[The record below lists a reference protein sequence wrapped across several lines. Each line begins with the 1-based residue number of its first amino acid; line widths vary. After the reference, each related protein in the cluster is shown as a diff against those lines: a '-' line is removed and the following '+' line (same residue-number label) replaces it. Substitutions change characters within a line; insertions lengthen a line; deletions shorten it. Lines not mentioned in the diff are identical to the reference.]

1 MSNFVGEKPMK
12 NDFFHIKDLN
22 EQLQIRNVPDE
33 LFSETFLLNYEENR
47 ILLSRDMAEVFRNPG
62 QPLKGNISLD
72 ELLNSFTT
80 ASRSV
85 FLHDL
90 ALLKEKQK
98 AKTDSHLDIVK
109 DGGIANILIVMM
121 PLEDPGYILGIGHLN
136 FDLTYEHNLQLEET
150 IRQLRQ
156 AESVNQLILEGSTDY
171 IYQLDLVN
179 NVCTFSPKAMDVLPL
194 ENNTFSNAMDRLL
207 GFILP
212 EDRSVFL
219 DSFAPFLSGKSQYH
233 KAEYRVMTK
242 FGTVIWIRCQGKGMH
257 DENGN
262 PLMIAGSLVD
272 ITEQKANEEK
282 LKDILY
288 YDILTGL
295 KNRNCFEK
303 DMKKY
308 LEDPSATGSILCI
321 DIHNFKIFNE
331 LFGRDFANKILIEF
345 TRIISLYISDNLGV
359 YRLEG
364 DEFLVHI
371 RENTQE
377 QILEKLIP
385 FQMYLSRER
394 TLEGHVIFI
403 RANIGV
409 AIYPQNGTTS
419 EELIQNANMALLM
432 RSKTNRHQT
441 VFFRSESMD
450 SLNKKYILE
459 RVIRQDVTDGMKN
472 FRLVFQPVMEISE
485 GKALWHGAEA
495 LLRYHTP
502 DLEGVSQEEL
512 IETLEYSDLI
522 LTAGRWVVKQAVKE
536 CKNWHKMGFP
546 LYMNIN
552 ISAQQVSDKDL
563 VSYIRKCCR
572 ESELDPKWLVF
583 ELTETSLINNFEI
596 ADQFCREL
604 RDMGAG
610 AALDDFGTGYS
621 SFTYLKRLTISQ
633 IKVDREYI
641 QHISKDTYNQIFL
654 KCLYDLGSSLGVK
667 ICAEGVE
674 TEETYQKMLEMGV
687 PLMQGFY
694 FDRPLEAE
702 EFLQHISAL

>member
-331 LFGRDFANKILIEF
+331 IFGRDFANKILIEF

-572 ESELDPKWLVF
+572 ESELDPKCLVF

>member
-1 MSNFVGEKPMK
+1 MK

-156 AESVNQLILEGSTDY
+156 AESVNQLILEGSSDY

-308 LEDPSATGSILCI
+308 LEDPSAAGSILCI

-502 DLEGVSQEEL
+502 DLDGVSQEEL

>member
-331 LFGRDFANKILIEF
+331 IFGRDFANKILIEF
-345 TRIISLYISDNLGV
+345 TRIINLYISDNLGV

-702 EFLQHISAL
+702 EFRQHISAL

>member
-33 LFSETFLLNYEENR
+33 LFSETFLLNYEENL

-308 LEDPSATGSILCI
+308 LEDPSAAGSILCI

-331 LFGRDFANKILIEF
+331 IFGRDFANKILIEF
-345 TRIISLYISDNLGV
+345 TRIINLYISDNLGV

>member
-156 AESVNQLILEGSTDY
+156 AESVNQLILEGSSDY

-702 EFLQHISAL
+702 EFRQHISAL

>member
-156 AESVNQLILEGSTDY
+156 AESVNQLILEGSSDY

-331 LFGRDFANKILIEF
+331 IFGRDFANKILIEF
-345 TRIISLYISDNLGV
+345 TRIINLYISDNLGV

-502 DLEGVSQEEL
+502 DLEGISQEEL

-702 EFLQHISAL
+702 EFRQHISAL

>member
-308 LEDPSATGSILCI
+308 LEDPSAAGSILCI

-331 LFGRDFANKILIEF
+331 IFGRDFANKILIEF

>member
-1 MSNFVGEKPMK
+1 MNNEYF
-12 NDFFHIKDLN
+12 NIKDLT
-22 EQLQIRNVPDE
+22 EKLQISNIPDE
-33 LFSETFLLNYEENR
+33 LFSEAFLLDYEKNT
-47 ILLSRDMAEVFRNPG
+47 LLMSRSMAEVFTDTDHGR
-62 QPLKGNISLD
+62 KGRISLD
-72 ELLNSFTT
+72 ELLNYFTA

-90 ALLKEKQK
+90 ALLKKRKQS
-98 AKTDSHLDIVK
+98 KTDSHLDIIK
-109 DGGIANILIVMM
+109 DGTIANILIVML
-121 PLEDPGYILGIGHLN
+121 PLETPGFILGIVHLN
-136 FDLTYEHNLQLEET
+136 FDLTHDHNLQLEET

-156 AESVNQLILEGSTDY
+156 AETVNQLILEGSTDY

-179 NVCTFSPKAMDVLPL
+179 NVCTFSPKAVDVLPL
-194 ENNTFSNAMDRLL
+194 ESNTFSNAMDRLL
-207 GFILP
+207 GFIIP

-219 DSFAPFLSGKSQYH
+219 DSFAPFLSGKSKYH
-233 KAEYRVMTK
+233 RAEYRVKTK
-242 FGTVIWIRCQGKGMH
+242 FDTVIWIRCQGKGIH
-257 DENGN
+257 NENGN
-262 PLMIAGSLVD
+262 PLMIAGSLID
-272 ITEQKANEEK
+272 ITEQKAYEER
-282 LKDILY
+282 LKNILY

-303 DMKKY
+303 DMKKH
-308 LEDPSATGSILCI
+308 LEDPSATGSVLCI

-331 LFGRDFANKILIEF
+331 IFGRDFANKILIEF
-345 TRIISLYISDNLGV
+345 TRIINLYISDNLGV

-409 AIYPQNGTTS
+409 AMYPQNGRTS

-432 RSKTNRHQT
+432 RSKSNSHQT
-441 VFFRSESMD
+441 VFFRSENLD

-459 RVIRQDVTDGMKN
+459 RVLRQDVADGMKN
-472 FRLVFQPVMEISE
+472 FHLVFQPVIEVE
-485 GKALWHGAEA
+485 NKTAKYHGAEA
-495 LLRYHTP
+495 LLRYQTP
-502 DLEGVSQEEL
+502 DLEGISQEEL
-512 IETLEYSDLI
+512 IETLEYSGLI
-522 LTAGRWVVKQAVKE
+522 LNVGRWVVKQSIRE
-536 CKNWHKMGFP
+536 CKNWHKMGFD

-563 VSYIRKCCR
+563 ISYIRKCCQDADL
-572 ESELDPKWLVF
+572 EPKWLVF

-596 ADQFCREL
+596 ADQFCRDL
-604 RDMGAG
+604 REMGAG
-610 AALDDFGTGYS
+610 VALDDFGTGYS
-621 SFTYLKRLTISQ
+621 SFTYLKKLTISQ
-633 IKVDREYI
+633 IKIDREYI
-641 QHISKDTYNQIFL
+641 HQISKDSYNQLFL
-654 KCLYDLGSSLGVK
+654 KCLYDLGSNLGVK

-694 FDRPLEAE
+694 FNPPLESE
-702 EFLQHISAL
+702 EFRRQISMSR

>member
-12 NDFFHIKDLN
+12 NEFFHIKDLN

-308 LEDPSATGSILCI
+308 LEDPSAAGSILCI

-331 LFGRDFANKILIEF
+331 IFGRDFANKILIEF
-345 TRIISLYISDNLGV
+345 TRIINLYISDNLGV

>member
-1 MSNFVGEKPMK
+1 MK

-156 AESVNQLILEGSTDY
+156 AESVNQLILEGSSDY

-308 LEDPSATGSILCI
+308 LEDPSAAGSILCI

-702 EFLQHISAL
+702 EFRQHISAL

>member
-1 MSNFVGEKPMK
+1 MK

-331 LFGRDFANKILIEF
+331 IFGRDFANKILIEF

>member
-156 AESVNQLILEGSTDY
+156 AESVNQLILEGSSDY

-308 LEDPSATGSILCI
+308 LEDPSAAGSILCI

-502 DLEGVSQEEL
+502 DLDGVSQEEL

>member
-12 NDFFHIKDLN
+12 NEFFHIKDLN

-331 LFGRDFANKILIEF
+331 IFGRDFANKILIEF

-502 DLEGVSQEEL
+502 DLEGISQEEL

-702 EFLQHISAL
+702 EFRQHISAL

>member
-179 NVCTFSPKAMDVLPL
+179 NVCTFSPKAMD
-194 ENNTFSNAMDRLL
+194 RLL

-331 LFGRDFANKILIEF
+331 IFGRDFANKILIEF

>member
-308 LEDPSATGSILCI
+308 LEDPSAAGSILCI

-331 LFGRDFANKILIEF
+331 IFGRDFANKILIEF
-345 TRIISLYISDNLGV
+345 TRIINLYISDNLGV

-502 DLEGVSQEEL
+502 DLDGVSQEEL

-702 EFLQHISAL
+702 EFRQHISAL

>member
-1 MSNFVGEKPMK
+1 MK

-308 LEDPSATGSILCI
+308 LEDPSAAGSILCI

-331 LFGRDFANKILIEF
+331 IFGRDFANKILIEF

-432 RSKTNRHQT
+432 RSKANRHQT

-674 TEETYQKMLEMGV
+674 TEETYKKMLEMGV

-702 EFLQHISAL
+702 EFRQHISAL

>member
-1 MSNFVGEKPMK
+1 MK

-47 ILLSRDMAEVFRNPG
+47 ILLSKDMAEVFRNPG

-308 LEDPSATGSILCI
+308 LEDPSAAGSILCI

-502 DLEGVSQEEL
+502 DLDGVSQEEL

-702 EFLQHISAL
+702 EFRQHISAL

>member
-1 MSNFVGEKPMK
+1 MSNFVGETYMQ
-12 NDFFHIKDLN
+12 NEYFYIKDLN
-22 EQLQIRNVPDE
+22 EKLQIRNIPDE
-33 LFSETFLLNYEENR
+33 MFSETFLLDFEKNQV
-47 ILLSRDMAEVFRNPG
+47 LLSEGMAEVFHNPD
-62 QPLKGNISLD
+62 QPKKGRISLD
-72 ELLNSFTT
+72 QLLNYFTS

-90 ALLKEKQK
+90 ALLKEKK
-98 AKTDSHLDIVK
+98 KSKTDSHLDIIK
-109 DGGIANILIVMM
+109 DGCIANILIVMM
-121 PLEDPGYILGIGHLN
+121 PLEDSGYILGIGHLN
-136 FDLTYEHNLQLEET
+136 FDLTHDHNLQLEET

-179 NVCTFSPKAMDVLPL
+179 NVCTFSPKAVDVLPL

-219 DSFAPFLSGKSQYH
+219 DSFAPFLSGKSKYH
-233 KAEYRVMTK
+233 KAEYRVRTK
-242 FGTVIWIRCQGKGMH
+242 FNTVIWIRCQGKGMH

-272 ITEQKANEEK
+272 ITAQKAYEEK
-282 LKDILY
+282 LKNILY
-288 YDILTGL
+288 YDMLTGL

-303 DMKKY
+303 DMRKY
-308 LEDPSATGSILCI
+308 LKDPSATGSILCI

-331 LFGRDFANKILIEF
+331 IFGRDFANKILVEF
-345 TRIISLYISDNLGV
+345 TRIINLYISDNLGV

-377 QILEKLIP
+377 QILEKLVP

-394 TLEGHVIFI
+394 TLEGHVLFI

-419 EELIQNANMALLM
+419 EELLQNANMALLM
-432 RSKTNRHQT
+432 RSKSNRHQT

-450 SLNKKYILE
+450 SLNKKYALDHML
-459 RVIRQDVTDGMKN
+459 RQHVTDGMKN
-472 FRLVFQPVMEISE
+472 FRLVFQPIMEIQN
-485 GKALWHGAEA
+485 GKTIWHGAEA
-495 LLRYHTP
+495 LLRYSTP
-502 DLEGVSQEEL
+502 DLDNVSQEEL
-512 IETLEYSDLI
+512 IEALEYSDLI
-522 LTAGRWVVKQAVKE
+522 LTAGRWIVKQAVKE
-536 CKNWHKMGFP
+536 CNNWHKMGFP

-563 VSYIRKCCR
+563 LSYIRKCCQ
-572 ESELDPKWLVF
+572 EYSLDPQWLVF

-610 AALDDFGTGYS
+610 VALDDFGTGYS

-633 IKVDREYI
+633 IKIDREYT
-641 QHISKDTYNQIFL
+641 QHIDEDAYNQIFL
-654 KCLYDLGSSLGVK
+654 KCLCDLGSNLG
-667 ICAEGVE
+667 INLCAEGVE
-674 TEETYQKMLEMGV
+674 TEETFRKMQEMGIT
-687 PLMQGFY
+687 LMQGFY
-694 FDRPLEAE
+694 FDRPLETK
-702 EFLQHISAL
+702 EFQKHISST

>member
-1 MSNFVGEKPMK
+1 MK

-308 LEDPSATGSILCI
+308 LEDPSAAGSILCI

-331 LFGRDFANKILIEF
+331 IFGRDFANKILIEF

-674 TEETYQKMLEMGV
+674 TEETYKKMLEMGV

-702 EFLQHISAL
+702 EFRQHISAL

>member
-331 LFGRDFANKILIEF
+331 IFGRDFANKILIEF

>member
-1 MSNFVGEKPMK
+1 MN
-12 NDFFHIKDLN
+12 NQFFHIRDIIEKLRV
-22 EQLQIRNVPDE
+22 EAIPEE
-33 LFSETFLLNYEENR
+33 LFSETFLINYKENR
-47 ILLSRDMAEVFRNPG
+47 VLMSRDMAEIFRNMD
-62 QPLKGNISLD
+62 QPLRGEISLD
-72 ELLNSFTT
+72 ELLNYFTT
-80 ASRSV
+80 ASRSI
-85 FLHDL
+85 FLHNL
-90 ALLKEKQK
+90 ALLKEKK
-98 AKTDSHLDIVK
+98 KVKTDSHMDIIRN
-109 DGGIANILIVMM
+109 GGIANLLIVMA
-121 PLEDPGYILGIGHLN
+121 PLEMTDYILGIGHLN
-136 FDLTYEHNLQLEET
+136 YDPSREENQQLEET

-179 NVCTFSPKAMDVLPL
+179 NVCTFSPKALDVLPL

-207 GFILP
+207 GFIVP

-219 DSFAPFLSGKSQYH
+219 DSFAPFLSGKSKYH
-233 KAEYRVMTK
+233 TAEYRVKTK
-242 FGTVIWIRCQGKGMH
+242 FDTIIWIRCQGKGMH

-262 PLMIAGSLVD
+262 PIMIAGSLVD
-272 ITEQKANEEK
+272 ITEQKAYEEK
-282 LKDILY
+282 LKNILY

-308 LEDPSATGSILCI
+308 LENPAAEGSILCI

-345 TRIISLYISDNLGV
+345 TRIINLYISDNLGV

-371 RENTQE
+371 REHTQE
-377 QILEKLIP
+377 QILEKLVP

-394 TLEGHVIFI
+394 TLEGHVLFI

-432 RSKTNRHQT
+432 RSKVNRHQT
-441 VFFRSESMD
+441 VFFRSENMD
-450 SLNKKYILE
+450 SLNKKYVLE
-459 RVIRQDVTDGMKN
+459 RVLRQDVTDGMKN
-472 FRLVFQPVMEISE
+472 FRLVFQPIMKVEK
-485 GKALWHGAEA
+485 GKASWHGAEA
-495 LLRYHTP
+495 LLRYSRP
-502 DLEGVSQEEL
+502 DLEPVSQEEL

-522 LTAGRWVVKQAVKE
+522 LTAGRWVVKQAIKE
-536 CKNWHKMGFP
+536 CRNWHKMGYPF
-546 LYMNIN
+546 YININ

-563 VSYIRKCCR
+563 ISYIRKCCR
-572 ESELDPKWLVF
+572 ESGLEPEWLVF

-610 AALDDFGTGYS
+610 VALDDFGTGYS

-633 IKVDREYI
+633 IKIDREYI
-641 QHISKDTYNQIFL
+641 HHINKDTYNQIFL
-654 KCLYDLGSSLGVK
+654 KCLYDLGSNLGVR

-674 TEETYQKMLEMGV
+674 TEETYQKMVEMDV
-687 PLMQGFY
+687 PLMQGYY
-694 FDRPLEAE
+694 FAQPLEAE
-702 EFLQHISAL
+702 EFQKQISVT

>member
-1 MSNFVGEKPMK
+1 MK

-156 AESVNQLILEGSTDY
+156 AESVNQLILEGSSDY

-331 LFGRDFANKILIEF
+331 IFGRDFANKILIEF

-702 EFLQHISAL
+702 EFRQHISAL

>member
-1 MSNFVGEKPMK
+1 MK

-156 AESVNQLILEGSTDY
+156 AESVNQLILEGSSDY

-179 NVCTFSPKAMDVLPL
+179 NVCTFS
-194 ENNTFSNAMDRLL
+194 SNAMDRLL

-308 LEDPSATGSILCI
+308 LEDPSAAGSILCI

-702 EFLQHISAL
+702 EFRQHISAL

>member
-1 MSNFVGEKPMK
+1 MQNEY
-12 NDFFHIKDLN
+12 FHIKDLN
-22 EQLQIRNVPDE
+22 QKLQIKNIPVE
-33 LFSETFLLNYEENR
+33 LFSETFLLNCKENLV
-47 ILLSRDMAEVFRNPG
+47 LLSEGMAEIFHRPD
-62 QPLKGNISLD
+62 QAPKGRLSLD
-72 ELLNSFTT
+72 ELLNSFTS

-90 ALLKEKQK
+90 SLLREKK
-98 AKTDSHLDIVK
+98 KPKTDSHLDIAR
-109 DGGIANILIVMM
+109 DGSIANVLIVMI
-121 PLEDPGYILGIGHLN
+121 PLETPDYILGIGHLN
-136 FDLTYEHNLQLEET
+136 FDLTYEYNLQLEET
-150 IRQLRQ
+150 VRQLRR

-179 NVCTFSPKAMDVLPL
+179 DVCTFSPKAVDVLPL
-194 ENNTFSNAMDRLL
+194 ESNTFSNAMDRLL

-219 DSFAPFLSGKSQYH
+219 DSFAPFLSGKSKYH
-233 KAEYRVMTK
+233 KAEYRVRTK
-242 FGTVIWIRCQGKGMH
+242 FDTVIWIRCQGKGMH

-272 ITEQKANEEK
+272 ITEQKAYEEK
-282 LKDILY
+282 LKNILY

-303 DMKKY
+303 DMEKY
-308 LEDPSATGSILCI
+308 LTDPSLSGSILCI
-321 DIHNFKIFNE
+321 DIYNFKIFNE
-331 LFGRDFANKILIEF
+331 IFGRDFANKILIEF
-345 TRIISLYISDNLGV
+345 TRILHLYISDNLGV

-371 RENTQE
+371 RESTPE

-385 FQMYLSRER
+385 FQMCLSWER
-394 TLEGHVIFI
+394 TLEGHKLFI
-403 RANIGV
+403 RANVGV

-419 EELIQNANMALLM
+419 EELIQNANMALLT
-432 RSKTNRHQT
+432 RSKGSRHQT
-441 VFFRSESMD
+441 VFFRSENMD
-450 SLNKKYILE
+450 DLNKKYVLE
-459 RVIRQDVTDGMKN
+459 HALRQNVAENMKN
-472 FRLVFQPVMEISE
+472 FRLVFQPVIEIQK
-485 GKALWHGAEA
+485 GKAVWHGAEA
-495 LLRYHTP
+495 LLRYRAP
-502 DLEGVSQEEL
+502 DLTGVSQEDI

-522 LTAGRWVVKQAVKE
+522 LTAGRWVVKQAIKE
-536 CKNWHKMGFP
+536 CGQWHKMGCP

-572 ESELDPKWLVF
+572 ESGLDPKWLVF

-596 ADQFCREL
+596 ADQFCRDL

-610 AALDDFGTGYS
+610 VALDDFGAGYS

-633 IKVDREYI
+633 IKIDREYI
-641 QHISKDTYNQIFL
+641 HHINEDAYDQIFL
-654 KCLYDLGSSLGVK
+654 KCLYDLGRNLGVK

-674 TEETYQKMLEMGV
+674 NQDTYETMLEMGIT
-687 PLMQGFY
+687 LMQGFY
-694 FDRPLEAE
+694 FDQPLEAE
-702 EFLQHISAL
+702 DFRRHISTF

>member
-1 MSNFVGEKPMK
+1 MYNEY
-12 NDFFHIKDLN
+12 FHIRDLK
-22 EQLQIRNVPDE
+22 EKLQLGDIPEE
-33 LFSETFLLNYEENR
+33 LFSETFLLDHRKNQAKMSEG
-47 ILLSRDMAEVFRNPG
+47 MAEVFRSPG
-62 QPLKGNISLD
+62 QPPRGTLSLD
-72 ELLNSFTT
+72 EVLNTFTA
-80 ASRSV
+80 ASRSI

-90 ALLKEKQK
+90 TMLKEGKK

-109 DGGIANILIVMM
+109 EGGIANILIVML
-121 PLEDPGYILGIGHLN
+121 PLEAPGYVLGIGHLN
-136 FDLTYEHNLQLEET
+136 FDLTHEHNLQLEET

-207 GFILP
+207 GFIVP

-219 DSFAPFLSGKSQYH
+219 DSFAPFLSGKSKYH
-233 KAEYRVMTK
+233 KAEYRVKTK

-282 LKDILY
+282 LKNILY

-308 LEDPSATGSILCI
+308 LTDPSATGSILCI

-331 LFGRDFANKILIEF
+331 IFGRDFANKILIEF
-345 TRIISLYISDNLGV
+345 TRIIHLYISDNLGV

-364 DEFLVHI
+364 DEFLVHL

-409 AIYPQNGTTS
+409 AMYPQNGATS

-441 VFFRSESMD
+441 VFFRSENLD
-450 SLNKKYILE
+450 SLNKKYVLE
-459 RVIRQDVTDGMKN
+459 RVLRQNVTDGMKN
-472 FRLVFQPVMEISE
+472 FHLMFQPIMEIQD
-485 GKALWHGAEA
+485 GKPLFHGAEA
-495 LLRYHTP
+495 LLRYYTP
-502 DLEGVSQEEL
+502 DLSGISQEEL

-522 LTAGRWVVKQAVKE
+522 LTAGRWIVRQAVKE
-536 CKNWHKMGFP
+536 CANWHKMGAP
-546 LYMNIN
+546 LYININ

-572 ESELDPKWLVF
+572 EYGLDPKWLVF

-610 AALDDFGTGYS
+610 VALDDFGTGYS

-633 IKVDREYI
+633 IKIDREYV
-641 QHISKDTYNQIFL
+641 QHSNEDTYDQVFL
-654 KCLYDLGSSLGVK
+654 KCLYDLGRNLGVTL
-667 ICAEGVE
+667 CAEGVE
-674 TEETYQKMLEMGV
+674 DKETCRKMQEMGIT
-687 PLMQGFY
+687 LMQGYY
-694 FDRPLEAE
+694 FDQPLETEA
-702 EFLQHISAL
+702 FRRKISLD

>member
-1 MSNFVGEKPMK
+1 MK

-156 AESVNQLILEGSTDY
+156 AESVNQLILEGSSDY

-702 EFLQHISAL
+702 EFRQHISAL

>member
-12 NDFFHIKDLN
+12 NEFFHIKDLN

-80 ASRSV
+80 ASHSV

-156 AESVNQLILEGSTDY
+156 AESVNQLILEGSSDY

-331 LFGRDFANKILIEF
+331 IFGRDFANKILIEF

-403 RANIGV
+403 RSNIGV

-502 DLEGVSQEEL
+502 DLEGISQEEL

-536 CKNWHKMGFP
+536 CKIWHKMGFP

-702 EFLQHISAL
+702 EFRQHISAL

>member
-308 LEDPSATGSILCI
+308 LEDPSAAGSILCI

-331 LFGRDFANKILIEF
+331 IFGRDFANKILIEF

-432 RSKTNRHQT
+432 RSKANRHQT

-674 TEETYQKMLEMGV
+674 TEETYKKMLEMGV

-702 EFLQHISAL
+702 EFRQHISAL

>member
-12 NDFFHIKDLN
+12 NEFFHIKDLN

-308 LEDPSATGSILCI
+308 LEDPSAAGSILCI

-331 LFGRDFANKILIEF
+331 IFGRDFANKILIEF

-502 DLEGVSQEEL
+502 DLDGVSQEEL

-702 EFLQHISAL
+702 EFRQHISAL

>member
-1 MSNFVGEKPMK
+1 MK

-156 AESVNQLILEGSTDY
+156 AESVNQLILEGSSDY

-308 LEDPSATGSILCI
+308 LEDPSAAGSILCI

-502 DLEGVSQEEL
+502 DLDGVSQEEL

-702 EFLQHISAL
+702 EFRQHISAL

>member
-1 MSNFVGEKPMK
+1 MK
-12 NDFFHIKDLN
+12 NEFFHIKDLN

-242 FGTVIWIRCQGKGMH
+242 FGTVIWIRCQGKGIH

-308 LEDPSATGSILCI
+308 LEDPSAAGSILCI

-502 DLEGVSQEEL
+502 DLDGVSQEEL

-702 EFLQHISAL
+702 EFRQHISAL

>member
-1 MSNFVGEKPMK
+1 MK

-179 NVCTFSPKAMDVLPL
+179 NVCTFSPKAMD
-194 ENNTFSNAMDRLL
+194 RLL

-331 LFGRDFANKILIEF
+331 IFGRDFANKILIEF

>member
-1 MSNFVGEKPMK
+1 MK
-12 NDFFHIKDLN
+12 NEFFHIKDLN

-308 LEDPSATGSILCI
+308 LEDPSAAGSILCI

-331 LFGRDFANKILIEF
+331 IFGRDFANKILIEF

-702 EFLQHISAL
+702 EFRQHISAL

>member
-12 NDFFHIKDLN
+12 NEFFHIKDLN

-242 FGTVIWIRCQGKGMH
+242 FGTVIWIRCQGKGIH

-308 LEDPSATGSILCI
+308 LEDPSAAGSILCI

-502 DLEGVSQEEL
+502 DLDGVSQEEL

-702 EFLQHISAL
+702 EFRQHISAL

>member
-1 MSNFVGEKPMK
+1 MK

-47 ILLSRDMAEVFRNPG
+47 ILLSKDMAEVFRNPG

-331 LFGRDFANKILIEF
+331 IFGRDFANKILIEF

>member
-331 LFGRDFANKILIEF
+331 IFGRDFANKILIEF

-702 EFLQHISAL
+702 EFRQHISAL